1 MLIKNYNDSRYLV
14 EYKRKNTTQISI
26 VSKKKYLYES
36 INMDMQDKDH
46 KF

>member
-14 EYKRKNTTQISI
+14 EYKRKNATQISI
-26 VSKKKYLYES
+26 VSKKKYLHES